1 MIAKNIKYLR
11 KRKKWTQ
18 QDLADKM
25 DLPRTTLGDYERGKT
40 EPSIPMLV
48 QLAQAFE
55 VDIDS
60 LVTQPLFEIKSE
72 RTDVSHIAD
81 LKNGESESQ
90 FMSPKGKGDRKW
102 QSEDGRNDSVHGIN
116 RGQYNKAGG
125 LIGED
130 LEGKISNESLARSSD
145 YFSVNHLS
153 YGTVELV
160 ESKAE
165 AGYLESMSDPEF
177 VKDLPKI
184 HIPNLP
190 KNHYRGF
197 EINGDSMLP
206 LESGTLIIS
215 TFVPTLS
222 AVKQDKTYIIITKR
236 EGLVYKRLAINP
248 GKDYFTAYSDNS
260 LYPPYK
266 IYYEDIDEIWQY
278 YAHIGFSDHHG
289 SNYDISIEQRLSK
302 MESMVQKIHDKVVKV
317 KD

>member
-1 MIAKNIKYLR
+1 MIAQNIKYLR
-11 KRKKWTQ
+11 KQKKWTQ
-18 QDLADKM
+18 QDLADKL

-48 QLAQAFE
+48 LLAQAFD
-55 VDIDS
+55 VDIDA
-60 LVTQPLFEIKSE
+60 LIRQPLYEIKTE
-72 RTDVSHIAD
+72 VGRTIDKKGRGD
-81 LKNGESESQ
+81 E
-90 FMSPKGKGDRKW
+90 KGK
-102 QSEDGRNDSVHGIN
+102 QTEES
-116 RGQYNKAGG
+116 
-125 LIGED
+125 
-130 LEGKISNESLARSSD
+130 EGKIATEGYTLNRGYQSNG
-145 YFSVNHLS
+145 YIS

-190 KNHYRGF
+190 KNYYRGF

-215 TFVPTLS
+215 TLVSNLS
-222 AVKQDKTYIIITKR
+222 EVKQDKTYIIITKR

-248 GKDYFTAYSDNS
+248 GKNYFTAYSDNS
-260 LYPPYK
+260 LYPPYQ
-266 IYYEDIDEIWQY
+266 INFEDIAEIWQY
-278 YAHIGFSDHHG
+278 YAHIGFSDQRG
-289 SNYDISIEQRLSK
+289 LTYDNSIEDKWSK
-302 MESMVQKIHDKVVKV
+302 MESMVEEIHKNVVKV